1 MLKSCHRLPPAD
13 ERVNLP
19 VNQPTAVDRAGLAAV
34 LLVALGLRIALGVL
48 QPAELTH
55 DRDAYLGIARQI
67 AGGHGYCSPGSTAPT
82 AFRPPLY
89 PLLLAAAGSILPWP
103 AAVVTVNA
111 IGAVLLVAGVWLL
124 ADHLGLRRFRRIAGF
139 LAAIE
144 PLLVQYAGQPM
155 TESLFAGLVAIWLA
169 SATRT
174 STGWRGDTLTG
185 ILFGLAVLCRPTLWP
200 LAGLYGAV
208 WSWRIGGGI
217 RAGSV
222 QAACRRLPWASV
234 LAAALVVAPWT
245 LRNQVT
251 FGVPLL
257 TTTHGGYTL
266 LLANNPVF
274 YRDVVSQP
282 VETAWPGDSLLAW
295 QTDLAAALHAE
306 LGPSAGEVAEDR
318 IQSRWAWRY
327 IREHPQAF
335 LESMGYRIRSL
346 WRLAPQ
352 GSPATGLRI
361 WLLRA
366 VAGFYLV
373 LFLFAVVGL
382 VRVFAAGNVARWLPL
397 LMVLVTVQTVHLFYW
412 TDARMRAPLVPAL
425 VLLAAYGVQEFLTT
439 RRTTAGD

>member
-1 MLKSCHRLPPAD
+1 M
-13 ERVNLP
+13 NLP
-19 VNQPTAVDRAGLAAV
+19 VTQPPAVDRAGLAAV
-34 LLVALGLRIALGVL
+34 LLVALGLRIALGIL
-48 QPAELTH
+48 QPVELTH

-111 IGAVLLVAGVWLL
+111 IGAALLVVGVWLL
-124 ADHLGLRRFRRIAGF
+124 ANHLGLRRWRRFAGL
-139 LAAIE
+139 LAAID

-155 TESLFAGLVAIWLA
+155 TESLFAGLVAMWLA

-174 STGWRGDTLTG
+174 SLGWRGDTLTG
-185 ILFGLAVLCRPTLWP
+185 VLFGLAVLCRPTLWP
-200 LAGLYGAV
+200 LAGLYGLV
-208 WSWRIGGGI
+208 WIWRLVGGI
-217 RAGSV
+217 RADGV
-222 QAACRRLPWASV
+222 QAACRQLSWASV
-234 LAAALVVAPWT
+234 LAAALVVAPWA

-266 LLANNPVF
+266 LLANNRVF

-282 VETAWPGDSLLAW
+282 ADTAWPGDSLQAW
-295 QTDLAAALHAE
+295 QIDLAAAIHAE

-318 IQSRWAWRY
+318 LQSRWAWRY
-327 IREHPQAF
+327 IREHPRAF
-335 LESMGYRIRSL
+335 LESTGYRVRSL

-352 GSPATGLRI
+352 GSAATGLRV

-366 VAGFYLV
+366 VAGYYLV
-373 LFLFAVVGL
+373 LFLFAVAGL
-382 VRVFAAGNVARWLPL
+382 VRVFAAGNVVQWLPL
-397 LMVLVTVQTVHLFYW
+397 LLVLVTVQAVHLFYW
-412 TDARMRAPLVPAL
+412 TDARMRAPLVPVLA
-425 VLLAAYGVQEFLTT
+425 LLAVSGVQGFLTT

>member
-1 MLKSCHRLPPAD
+1 MSLPPT
-13 ERVNLP
+13 
-19 VNQPTAVDRAGLAAV
+19 QPPAVDRAGLAAV
-34 LLVALGLRIALGVL
+34 LLVALGLRIALCIL

-67 AGGHGYCSPGSTAPT
+67 AAGHGYCSPGSTAPT

-103 AAVVTVNA
+103 AAVVTINVL
-111 IGAVLLVAGVWLL
+111 GAVLLVAGVWLL
-124 ADHLGLRRFRRIAGF
+124 ADHLGLRRWRRFAGL
-139 LAAIE
+139 LAAID
-144 PLLVQYAGQPM
+144 PLPVLYAGQPM
-155 TESLFAGLVAIWLA
+155 TESLFSGLVAMWLA

-174 STGWRGDTLTG
+174 SLGRRGDVLAG

-200 LAGLYGAV
+200 LAGLYGLA
-208 WSWRIGGGI
+208 WIWRIGGGI

-222 QAACRRLPWASV
+222 QAACLRLPWTSV
-234 LAAALVVAPWT
+234 LTAALVVAPWA

-282 VETAWPGDSLLAW
+282 ADTAWPGDSLHAW
-295 QTDLAAALHAE
+295 QTDLAAAIHAE

-318 IQSRWAWRY
+318 LQSRWAWRY
-327 IREHPQAF
+327 IREHPREF

-352 GSPATGLRI
+352 GSAATGLRA

-373 LFLFAVVGL
+373 LFLLAAVGL

-397 LMVLVTVQTVHLFYW
+397 LLVLVTVQTVHLFYW
-412 TDARMRAPLVPAL
+412 TDARMRAPLVPVL
-425 VLLAAYGVQEFLTT
+425 VLLAMSGIQGFLTT
-439 RRTTAGD
+439 QRTTAGD